1 MEYWSTK
8 YEFTSCIRKY
18 LYLQLYFETKEVSEL
33 KYFHRASPFSASKAS
48 GSSSPSKK
56 TQLQRTIYLPMYQV
70 VVCRYLFITRPL
82 TCKKVYW
89 KSFFNV
95 GNINPLFM
103 VNHYLES
110 LSGENSF
117 NLLSYIYR
125 FFKNILAPLQ
135 KAPISSNQGDFPFS
149 NLVSTAPVSHVKC
162 PLSKNMY
169 LGGNFK
175 NRYSILQMKFI
186 FNPNVN
192 FYFS

>member
-117 NLLSYIYR
+117 NLLSYIGFLRIYLHHCKKHQYHLIR
-125 FFKNILAPLQ
+125 ATFHSQIWFQLHQ
-135 KAPISSNQGDFPFS
+135 
-149 NLVSTAPVSHVKC
+149 LV
-162 PLSKNMY
+162 M
-169 LGGNFK
+169 
-175 NRYSILQMKFI
+175 
-186 FNPNVN
+186 
-192 FYFS
+192 